1 MTKFR
6 HKSIH
11 DLSLEFSNELH
22 EGNTMAYHHAR
33 DVLEWLFSKPLTE
46 RLTEKEAVKIK
57 QMYAATHPDNIDQSL
72 SGIKVQHTL
81 IDI

>member
-11 DLSLEFSNELH
+11 DLSLEFSNELQRRKH
-22 EGNTMAYHHAR
+22 NGVPSCSRCVGM
-33 DVLEWLFSKPLTE
+33 VFSKPLTE